1 MKLTWQSIGKKM
13 DTQIDHTYMG
23 IETCIKNDQK
33 ESRRVPGSRAAMRL
47 TKKME
52 LVNKYRMIICISR
65 NRVNQSC
72 VANKSTNQSIN
83 YEIKYVGLPP
93 KPNSFL

>member
-1 MKLTWQSIGKKM
+1 MSE
-13 DTQIDHTYMG
+13 Y
-23 IETCIKNDQK
+23 
-33 ESRRVPGSRAAMRL
+33 VPGSRAAMRL
-47 TKKME
+47 AKKKME

-65 NRVNQSC
+65 DRVNQSR

-93 KPNSFL
+93 KPNSFLYGLIP